1 MYVCHV
7 ITGPSCKLDAWVS
20 IKIVLIKVN
29 HLINAKKI
37 LFFPFQWQQQLLR
50 QLRTLQLSLVT
61 FLSTQHC
68 SDITSVEFPFVS
80 HVHAICF
87 PVVIIVI
94 LLTIA
99 VLAFL
104 LYRYLCHNKGAYR
117 TTGELAPGEDPDEDF
132 TNQTSSE
139 KKEYFI

>member
-1 MYVCHV
+1 MQKNPQLFSILAATTAAPATSDSAVVAGNSLLYSGL
-7 ITGPSCKLDAWVS
+7 ITYNFAEL
-20 IKIVLIKVN
+20 
-29 HLINAKKI
+29 
-37 LFFPFQWQQQLLR
+37 
-50 QLRTLQLSLVT
+50 
-61 FLSTQHC
+61 
-68 SDITSVEFPFVS
+68 PFVS
-80 HVHAICF
+80 HVHTVCF
-87 PVVIIVI
+87 PVVIVVIV
-94 LLTIA
+94 LTVA